1 MNKTNITASDSIML
15 DKQFKLSDFIPEF
28 SKFRCVRDKKHIGS
42 LNNDNSLFMLPKKG
56 KMYIKPVVPVC
67 YECGSRNVVKYG
79 TYERKL
85 IFLDIGE
92 KICIIQKY
100 KCKKCGHITYTDI
113 SSIVKDNANITHSI
127 IEHIE
132 YLYSYFNG
140 SIHKIR
146 NALKNKHNVE
156 ISYQSVE
163 NIILDSQYENKLED
177 ACYSGYYLF
186 DALWVKKNG
195 VWKYLLALFDLELNT
210 IISRELVDSESVDVV
225 YKFLNETLR
234 NKKQKCIV
242 TDLKKEY
249 RVAIDR
255 LGIKQQ
261 FCTFHT
267 KQLINREIRKFIK
280 QK

>member
-1 MNKTNITASDSIML
+1 MK
-15 DKQFKLSDFIPEF
+15 
-28 SKFRCVRDKKHIGS
+28 
-42 LNNDNSLFMLPKKG
+42 
-56 KMYIKPVVPVC
+56 
-67 YECGSRNVVKYG
+67 
-79 TYERKL
+79 
-85 IFLDIGE
+85 
-92 KICIIQKY
+92 
-100 KCKKCGHITYTDI
+100 
-113 SSIVKDNANITHSI
+113 
-127 IEHIE
+127 
-132 YLYSYFNG
+132 
-140 SIHKIR
+140 
-146 NALKNKHNVE
+146 
-156 ISYQSVE
+156 
-163 NIILDSQYENKLED
+163 NKLED